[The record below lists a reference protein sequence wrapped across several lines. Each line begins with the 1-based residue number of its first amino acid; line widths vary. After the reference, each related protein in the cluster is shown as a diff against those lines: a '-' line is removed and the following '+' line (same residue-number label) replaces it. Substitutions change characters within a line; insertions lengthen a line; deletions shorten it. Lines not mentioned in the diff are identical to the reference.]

1 MNKCLHIPPIV
12 GKIYLPTIGGIS
24 VSSIVKNK
32 IGKHTYLYES
42 ESYRDENGKPQT
54 RKISIG
60 KIDPG
65 TGKPVYKPEYLAR
78 VKGTDKQPDLSNEKL
93 YSENDIKESEV
104 REYGVF
110 HLLEAIS
117 AEIGLV
123 DALKTALPKTWEQV
137 LMLAFYMVSSGE
149 PAMYCEDWIL
159 KTESLPC
166 GSMSSQSISRLLS
179 AISNVERMS
188 FFENWGKIRNE
199 QEYLALDI
207 TSISSYSEFIG
218 DVEWGYNRDGER
230 LAQINVCMLL
240 GEGSRLPVFQTI
252 YSGSLKDVSTLKTTL
267 ELASGIKLRNLSL
280 VMDKGFCSKRN
291 IDAMLDDKEG
301 IRFLIA
307 MPFTM
312 AFAKNQTD
320 SERKDIDCV
329 DNTIVVGNDVV
340 RGVAKKRSWD
350 SKHSLFAHVFFNPEL
365 AHQTRNRLY
374 GHVANLKSEALKDPA
389 SPKHAGDFDKY
400 LIVRKSDKNGSG
412 YTVNIRHDTI
422 ESQLRL
428 SGWLVIVSNHVST
441 AANAIHTYRSKD
453 VVEKGFLRMKNCL
466 DLGRLRVHSDNNMQ
480 NKLFVGFVALIV
492 MAHIHKVMMDNNM
505 YEYMTLK
512 KLLKILE
519 RLRVQYINGKKISF
533 PLTSEQKEIFSA
545 FGVPSAL

>member
-1 MNKCLHIPPIV
+1 
-12 GKIYLPTIGGIS
+12 

-32 IGKHTYLYES
+32 IGKYTYLYES

-60 KIDPG
+60 KIAPG
-65 TGKPVYKPEYLAR
+65 TGKPVYKPDYLAR
-78 VKGTDKQPDLSNEKL
+78 VAGTDKQPDLSNEKL
-93 YSENDIKESEV
+93 YSENDIKESEI
-104 REYGVF
+104 REYGAF

-117 AEIGLV
+117 AEIGLT
-123 DALKTALPKTWEQV
+123 DALKAALPKTWEQV

-166 GSMSSQSISRLLS
+166 GNMSSQNISRLLS
-179 AISNVERMS
+179 AISNVERMV
-188 FFENWGKIRNE
+188 FFEKWGKIRNE

-240 GEGSRLPVFQTI
+240 GESSRLPVFQTV

-267 ELASGIKLRNLSL
+267 SLASGIKLRNLSL
-280 VMDKGFCSKRN
+280 VMDKGFCSKGN
-291 IDAMLDDKEG
+291 IDAMLDDEEG

-312 AFAKNQTD
+312 IFAKNQTN
-320 SERKDIDCV
+320 SERKDIDSV
-329 DNTIVVGNDVV
+329 DNTIVVGEDVI
-340 RGVAKKRSWD
+340 RGITKKRSWG
-350 SKHSLFAHVFFNPEL
+350 SKHSLFTHVFYNPEQ
-365 AHQTRNRLY
+365 ASQTRNRLY
-374 GHVANLKSEALKDPA
+374 GHVAKLKSEVLKDPA
-389 SPKHAGDFDKY
+389 NPKHAGDFDKY
-400 LIVRKSDKNGSG
+400 LIVRKSDKSGSG
-412 YTVNIRHDTI
+412 YTVSIRHDVI
-422 ESQLRL
+422 ERQLRL
-428 SGWLVIVSNHVST
+428 CGWLVIVSNHFST
-441 AANAIHTYRSKD
+441 ADNAIHTYRSKD

-466 DLGRLRVHSDNNMQ
+466 DLGRLRVHSDNHMQ

-492 MAHIHKVMMDNNM
+492 MAYIHKVMTDNNM
-505 YEYMTLK
+505 YEHTTLK
-512 KLLKILE
+512 KLLKTLE
-519 RLRVQYINGKKISF
+519 RLRIQNINGRKIFF
-533 PLTSEQKEIFSA
+533 PLTSEQKGIFSA
-545 FGVPSAL
+545 FDIPFAL